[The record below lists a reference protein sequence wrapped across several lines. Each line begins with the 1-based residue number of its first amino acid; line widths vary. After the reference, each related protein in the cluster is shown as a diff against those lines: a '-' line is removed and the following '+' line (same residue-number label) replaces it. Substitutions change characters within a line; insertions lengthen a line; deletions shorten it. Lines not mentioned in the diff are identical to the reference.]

1 MAPSVT
7 AAPRAQNVRLATV
20 AKEPLSYTV
29 PAPAAAP
36 AMLAPA
42 RLTNYVFAHSKYSV
56 GLGQSNLLATL
67 LSGDA
72 DAVQSAAV
80 GAGGNAPRA
89 SATTAVS
96 PATQTA
102 P

>member
-1 MAPSVT
+1 
-7 AAPRAQNVRLATV
+7 
-20 AKEPLSYTV
+20 
-29 PAPAAAP
+29 
-36 AMLAPA
+36 MLAPA

-67 LSGDA
+67 LSEDA
-72 DAVQSAAV
+72 DAVQSAAAV
-80 GAGGNAPRA
+80 AGAGGNAPRA
-89 SATTAVS
+89 SATPAVS

>member
-1 MAPSVT
+1 M
-7 AAPRAQNVRLATV
+7 AQNVRLATV

-29 PAPAAAP
+29 PTPAAAP

-72 DAVQSAAV
+72 DTVQSAAAV
-80 GAGGNAPRA
+80 AGADGNAAARA